1 MRRLP
6 PFDALVALDSSLRH
20 RSVTLAAREL
30 GLTQSAISHRL
41 KKLERFIGTPL
52 LRRTAQGFTPT
63 RAGVSLA
70 EGLTELLDQMAELR
84 ARARASVPGAAL
96 KVGLGTA
103 LAQHWLLARLPE
115 FASEHPEIDLEIVI
129 AESEA
134 HARALDLDVQILWR
148 PADQARN
155 TSTQRILFRENVFP
169 VAPPHL
175 LPRGKPLK
183 DVHLLARMP
192 IVHKGRAGPDVG
204 AEWSWNVWFE
214 RLGIEAPV
222 PRGVRFD
229 AIATALS
236 AAQRG
241 LGVALGR
248 SLLVADALAEKRLAR
263 VLPPAWEMPS
273 SKVHLVKWPAALAG
287 DARVQTFARWIA
299 GAAKATAR

>member
-6 PFDALVALDSSLRH
+6 PFDALVALDCSLRH

-52 LRRTAQGFTPT
+52 LRRTAQGLAPT

-70 EGLTELLDQMAELR
+70 EGLTDLLDQMAELR

-96 KVGLGTA
+96 KVGLGAA
-103 LAQHWLLARLPE
+103 LSQHWLLSRLPE
-115 FASEHPEIDLEIVI
+115 FARAHADIDLEIVI

-183 DVHLLARMP
+183 DVQVLARMP
-192 IVHKGRAGPDVG
+192 IVHKGRAGPDTG
-204 AEWSWNVWFE
+204 AEWSWEVWFQ
-214 RLGIEAPV
+214 RLGVEGPV

-229 AIATALS
+229 GIATALS
-236 AAQRG
+236 ASQRG
-241 LGVALGR
+241 LGLALGR
-248 SLLVADALAEKRLAR
+248 SLLVADALAERRLAR
-263 VLPPAWEMPS
+263 VLPSTWDMPS

-287 DARVQTFARWIA
+287 DARVQTFTRWIA
-299 GAAKATAR
+299 GAAKATSR